1 MRTIDGCG
9 PQKTKPVF
17 KLSEPDRRAFLAG
30 AISLP
35 LATVLAVPEL
45 ARAQGARLTEVDL
58 PTQSGDTARGMIAM
72 PAKQSA
78 PAVLL
83 VHEWWGLND
92 QIKAVA
98 AELADPGFIVLAVDL
113 FDGKAATTASGAGT

>member
-1 MRTIDGCG
+1 M
-9 PQKTKPVF
+9 PVF

-98 AELADPGFIVLAVDL
+98 AELADLGFIVLAVDL